1 MASEDSTGRGRPR
14 GSRHY
19 RGDSF
24 VPMLLHFAAERALD
38 GTLNERNVAGD
49 MGVSRRTVQRY
60 LAQEHLHW
68 ADIIED
74 LATKMRQ

>member
-14 GSRHY
+14 GSRNY
-19 RGDSF
+19 PGDSF
-24 VPMLLHFAAERALD
+24 VLTVLHFAIARALE

-60 LAQEHLHW
+60 LAQEHMHW
-68 ADIIED
+68 ADI
-74 LATKMRQ
+74 LAQATKMRQ